1 MAKMYC
7 QWVGII
13 LIVLGLI
20 GLFAGGSLLGV
31 DVRGLH
37 TWIHLLSGVILAY
50 LGFTGTS
57 VKMGAQVFGVVYTLV
72 AVLGFI
78 GGTTVLILGIGVNLL
93 YNLIHLVVGLAGL
106 YAGFMKGEAAKA

>member
-20 GLFAGGSLLGV
+20 GLFAGGNLLGV
-31 DVRGLH
+31 NVSGLH
-37 TWIHLLSGVILAY
+37 TWIHLVSGVALTY
-50 LGFTGTS
+50 LGFTGTA
-57 VKMGAQVFGVVYTLV
+57 VKTGAQAFGVIYTLV

-78 GGTTVLILGIGVNLL
+78 GGGSVLGLIQVNTL
-93 YNLIHLVVGLAGL
+93 YNLIHLVVGLIGL
-106 YAGFMKGEAAKA
+106 WVGFGSKEMATA